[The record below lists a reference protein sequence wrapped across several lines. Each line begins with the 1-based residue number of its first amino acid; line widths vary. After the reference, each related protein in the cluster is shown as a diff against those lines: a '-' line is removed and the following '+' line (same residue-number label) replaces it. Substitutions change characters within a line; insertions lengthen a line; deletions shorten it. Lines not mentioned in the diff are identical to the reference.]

1 MNKLK
6 HWKNALPRYMITSSL
21 VVALTA
27 GPVSGIGIA
36 MAESPTLQNDLLVE
50 ADAVIHQLA
59 RYRVDARLDEKKM
72 MITGKETVT
81 YRNNTKDTLDN
92 VVFHTFADANRSKD
106 TQSSMFQSSNK
117 RIAAENPDK
126 KPEDFLGGIDIKT
139 VKSSSKLLK
148 FDNTHQALTV
158 RLGQALQPGQSITLE
173 LDFEVKIP
181 YGSQRLS
188 YYRNIINGAHWFPVL
203 SVYDPTEHTWN
214 KTPYSST
221 FESDYYDSADY
232 QVTLNVPADYQVSM
246 PGALTVQEA
255 EVGRKTVTA
264 TANNTREFVLF
275 ASPDFKV
282 ESVTRDGLTVQY
294 YYFENQK
301 DKKQIIDQYIDQA
314 FKVIDFFSEKYGKYP
329 YPEFRIVESY
339 VEGVAVEFSRMIQM
353 GMIQGQPDIAN
364 NSAFVHE
371 IAHQWFHSLIGN
383 DSETE
388 SFLDEGFADYS
399 MVYFYEKQEVPLN
412 GFKLIQFDEVSLDSP
427 IVSTNDTV
435 GDSPDAI
442 FYKKGRQAI
451 YELYR
456 TLGEEKFDELMQTYF
471 DQYVYKNATI
481 DGLLQIIENKA
492 GKKVRDNWEA
502 DLRNPN
508 YSLRPE
514 YRLTADEE
522 AAYMHE
528 QFKSIYHSVFVQFPE
543 VPVETMSRIIDK
555 TLQGE
560 ALTII
565 MSDGQISD
573 HTKKQQDQLLNQ
585 IQGFMQLAGLK
596 PTVITE
602 RHVLKNKLRQDLGDS
617 NVIVIGKPDTNGFIQ
632 ALKSGII
639 KRADTVDFKWR
650 DIMNKNN
657 QSGAYII
664 KHPYNQ
670 NRLMLHYFWTGD
682 QLSEQ
687 ASDLFMDKASESLSF
702 SNHFYQYYVM
712 NNVGKI
718 SNEHKVEN
726 PYAKLFAD

>member
-6 HWKNALPRYMITSSL
+6 HWKNDLPRYMITSSL

-36 MAESPTLQNDLLVE
+36 MAESPTLQNDVLVE
-50 ADAVIHQLA
+50 ADAAVHQLA
-59 RYRVDARLDEKKM
+59 HYRVDARLDEKKM
-72 MITGKETVT
+72 LINGTETVT

-92 VVFHTFADANRSKD
+92 IVFHTFADANRSID
-106 TQSSMFQSSNK
+106 TQSSMFKSSNK

-126 KPEDFLGGIDIKT
+126 KPEDFLGGIDIKN
-139 VKSSSKLLK
+139 VKSSSQLLK
-148 FDNTHQALTV
+148 FDNAHQALTV
-158 RLGQALQPGQSITLE
+158 RLDQALQPGQSITLE
-173 LDFEVKIP
+173 LDFEVNIP

-188 YYRNIINGAHWFPVL
+188 YYKNIINGAHWFPVL
-203 SVYDPTEHTWN
+203 SVYDPTEHMWN
-214 KTPYSST
+214 KTPYSTT

-232 QVTLNVPADYQVSM
+232 QVTLNVPADYKVSM
-246 PGALTVQEA
+246 PGILTELEA
-255 EVGRKTVTA
+255 DAGRKSVTA
-264 TANNTREFVLF
+264 TANNTREFVFF
-275 ASPDFKV
+275 ASPDFKM

-314 FKVIDFFSEKYGKYP
+314 FKVINFFSEKYGKYP

-353 GMIQGQPDIAN
+353 GMIQGQPDIAEH
-364 NSAFVHE
+364 SAFVHE

-388 SFLDEGFADYS
+388 SFLDEGFADFS
-399 MVYFYEKQEVPLN
+399 MVYFYEKQGNPLN
-412 GFKLIQFDEVSLDSP
+412 GFKVIQFDEVSLDSP
-427 IVSTNDTV
+427 LVSTNDTV

-456 TLGEEKFDELMQTYF
+456 MLGEEKFDELMRTYF

-481 DGLLQIIENKA
+481 DGLLEVVEHKTS
-492 GKKVRDNWEA
+492 KKIRDDWEA
-502 DLRNPN
+502 DLRNPS
-508 YSLRPE
+508 YSLKSE

-522 AAYMHE
+522 TAYMHE

-543 VPVETMSRIIDK
+543 VPFETMSRIVDK

-573 HTKKQQDQLLNQ
+573 KTKKQQDQLLNQ
-585 IQGFMQLAGLK
+585 IQGFMQIAGIK
-596 PTVITE
+596 QTVITE
-602 RHVLKNKLRQDLGDS
+602 RQILKNKLKQELGDS
-617 NVIVIGKPDTNGFIQ
+617 NVIVIGQPDTNGFIQ

-639 KRADTVDFKWR
+639 KRADTVGFKWR

-682 QLSEQ
+682 QLSDQ
-687 ASDLFMDKASESLSF
+687 ASDIFMGKASESLSF
-702 SNHFYQYYVM
+702 SNHFFQYYVM
-712 NNVGKI
+712 NNLGKI

-726 PYAKLFAD
+726 PFTKLFAD